1 MPNTRCPTRVATRCS
16 ISSGERWSSKQP
28 ANRATN
34 PIARSVAPS
43 SIAPA
48 SEVILPPS
56 KAATTARPSTGTNP
70 NKSALHSV
78 RIGLPLPPRQTVL
91 ATRFSQIQGPDAP
104 TPFEKSGL
112 AGMLRV
118 LLQANDHLA
127 PALHIQLAE
136 QVVDMQ
142 LRCRQADVQPTG
154 DFLVTEPRRD
164 QLGGLP
170 FAPGEREC
178 RRWRVA
184 ADAEALGDGDP
195 VEQLGGHPART
206 GLLATVYIHD
216 E

>member
-1 MPNTRCPTRVATRCS
+1 MLATVWSTRSAARPSV
-16 ISSGERWSSKQP
+16 KQP

-112 AGMLRV
+112 AE
-118 LLQANDHLA
+118 LA
-127 PALHIQLAE
+127 Q
-136 QVVDMQ
+136 
-142 LRCRQADVQPTG
+142 QADRVRQTL
-154 DFLVTEPRRD
+154 D
-164 QLGGLP
+164 GGLESLACP
-170 FAPGEREC
+170 PDDGHRGKPPIQESPGVGEVP
-178 RRWRVA
+178 RVILEPIKQGGGIDGSQRNA
-184 ADAEALGDGDP
+184 LRIKAEIGRAVPGTVP
-195 VEQLGGHPART
+195 GGVNRLVQQA
-206 GLLATVYIHD
+206 
-216 E
+216 